1 MFSKFRQPNDLLAV
15 FMLETLKFSKTL
27 KSSRDDFNVLE
38 NFNVSSIKTTINS
51 LVKLGKYVHR
61 ETKIIFG
68 IATFQKNNK
77 TTTTTTKHI
86 KLPSHKGKRFDRDT
100 LEPPIMATSPKHLP
114 RDKSPESSYPRM
126 KVLNERNDLKDA
138 ISDILGPS

>member
-1 MFSKFRQPNDLLAV
+1 MFSKFQQPNDLLAV

-38 NFNVSSIKTTINS
+38 NFNEKTANNNNNNFNEKTAINS

-68 IATFQKNNK
+68 IATFQKKKNK
-77 TTTTTTKHI
+77 AKQQQQQQNI
-86 KLPSHKGKRFDRDT
+86 
-100 LEPPIMATSPKHLP
+100 
-114 RDKSPESSYPRM
+114 
-126 KVLNERNDLKDA
+126 
-138 ISDILGPS
+138 

>member
-38 NFNVSSIKTTINS
+38 NFNVSSIKTAINS

-61 ETKIIFG
+61 ETKIIFESRHL
-68 IATFQKNNK
+68 KKK
-77 TTTTTTKHI
+77 TKQQQQQQQQNI
-86 KLPSHKGKRFDRDT
+86 
-100 LEPPIMATSPKHLP
+100 
-114 RDKSPESSYPRM
+114 
-126 KVLNERNDLKDA
+126 
-138 ISDILGPS
+138 

>member
-1 MFSKFRQPNDLLAV
+1 MFSKFQQPNDLLAV

-38 NFNVSSIKTTINS
+38 NFNVSSIKTAINS

-68 IATFQKNNK
+68 IATFQKT

-114 RDKSPESSYPRM
+114 KDKSPESSYPRM
-126 KVLNERNDLKDA
+126 KVLNLESSEDA

>member
-38 NFNVSSIKTTINS
+38 NFNVSSIKTAINS

-68 IATFQKNNK
+68 IATFQKKNK
-77 TTTTTTKHI
+77 TTTKDI

-100 LEPPIMATSPKHLP
+100 LEPSIIATSPKHLP
-114 RDKSPESSYPRM
+114 RDKSPESSYPKK
-126 KVLNERNDLKDA
+126 KVLNLESSEDA

>member
-1 MFSKFRQPNDLLAV
+1 MFSKFQQPNDLLAV

-38 NFNVSSIKTTINS
+38 NFNVSSIKTAINS

-68 IATFQKNNK
+68 IATFQQKKQQQQQN
-77 TTTTTTKHI
+77 I
-86 KLPSHKGKRFDRDT
+86 
-100 LEPPIMATSPKHLP
+100 
-114 RDKSPESSYPRM
+114 
-126 KVLNERNDLKDA
+126 
-138 ISDILGPS
+138 

>member
-1 MFSKFRQPNDLLAV
+1 MFSKFQQPNDLLAV

-68 IATFQKNNK
+68 IATFQKT

-86 KLPSHKGKRFDRDT
+86 KLPSHKGKRVDRDT
-100 LEPPIMATSPKHLP
+100 LEPPIMAASPKHLP
-114 RDKSPESSYPRM
+114 RDKSPESSYPRK
-126 KVLNERNDLKDA
+126 KVLNLESSEDA
-138 ISDILGPS
+138 ISDTLGPS